1 MKKKVKKVLIV
12 DDDSTNLYLLKS
24 LLEEEGFDVI
34 AAENGK
40 EALDRAH
47 AHPPDLIV
55 TDILMPVMDGYNLC
69 RQWKSDDQL
78 KHIPFVFYTA
88 TYTGSK
94 NEDFA
99 LSLGADRFILKP
111 QEPEALMNI
120 LKEVLEEN
128 YVIKQVATK
137 PLEEEMEFFRQ
148 YNEILFKKLEKKM
161 LDLEMANQEL
171 RILEERYRLSFEHVM
186 DVIYTIDTDL
196 NFLSIS
202 PSVERILGYK
212 PQDFIGRS
220 VSDLGDILAPE
231 SLEQA
236 VADISLIL
244 KGGTIASTIYRFIAK
259 DGTIKHGEVSGS
271 PMMRDGKI
279 IGIIS
284 VARDITD
291 RKQVEEKL
299 RESEKKYRDLFDFL
313 PIPVYEMDFEAN
325 IISANRS
332 IYETFLGTEE
342 DLKKGFKAWQLL
354 SPEAIAKSSKN
365 IERLLKGE
373 QIGGTEYTLKR
384 LDGSVFPGIVIS
396 SVIYSNDK
404 PVGLRGAIVDITQR
418 KRAEELLESER
429 TLLRNLID
437 NVPDR
442 IYAKDSEGR
451 FIICNEA
458 LARRMGMNSPT
469 EIVGKSDF
477 DFLPREMA
485 QQFRTDE
492 QAIIQS
498 GTPMINREEPLAT
511 EGGTITRWSLA
522 TKVPLLDNQGN
533 RIGIVGVG
541 REITDSKQAEQKLK
555 DTLKSLR
562 KAVGTTIQVMVS
574 TVEARDP
581 YTAGH
586 QLRSADLARTIA
598 TEMGLPQDRIDGI
611 RMAGSIHDIGK
622 ISVPAEILSKPTK
635 LSELEFS
642 LIKEHAQRG
651 YEILKDVESPWPL
664 AEMVYQHHERMD
676 GSGYPRNLK
685 GEEILVEARIMAVAD
700 VVESMA
706 SHRPFRPALGIRA
719 ALDEIA
725 KNRGVL
731 YDPEVVDVCLKIFNE
746 KGYQMVV

>member
-1 MKKKVKKVLIV
+1 MKKKAKEVLIV
-12 DDDSTNLYLLKS
+12 DDNSTNLYLLKS
-24 LLEEEGFDVI
+24 LLEEEGLEVI

-40 EALDRAH
+40 EALERAH
-47 AHPPDLIV
+47 ADPPDLLV
-55 TDILMPVMDGYNLC
+55 SDILMPVMDGYNLC
-69 RQWKSDDQL
+69 RQWKSDDTL

-111 QEPEALMNI
+111 QEPDILINI

-128 YVIKQVATK
+128 YVVKQVATK

-161 LDLEMANQEL
+161 RDLEIANQEL
-171 RILEERYRLSFEHVM
+171 RILEERYRLSFENVM

-196 NFLSIS
+196 NLLSMS

-212 PQDFIGRS
+212 PEDFIGRP
-220 VSDLGDILAPE
+220 VTDLGIILTPE
-231 SLEQA
+231 SFEQA
-236 VADISLIL
+236 VADMSLVL
-244 KGGTIASTIYRFIAK
+244 KGDTIAATIYRFIAK
-259 DGTIKHGEVSGS
+259 DGTIKYGEVSGS

-291 RKQVEEKL
+291 RKQAEEKL

-325 IISANRS
+325 IISANRA
-332 IYETFLGTEE
+332 IYEAFGGTEE

-354 SPEAIAKSSKN
+354 SPEAIDKSSKN

-373 QIGGTEYTLKR
+373 KIGGSEYTLMR
-384 LDGSVFPGIVIS
+384 LDGSVFPAIVIS

-404 PVGLRGAIVDITQR
+404 PVGLRGAIIDIT
-418 KRAEELLESER
+418 ER
-429 TLLRNLID
+429 
-437 NVPDR
+437 
-442 IYAKDSEGR
+442 
-451 FIICNEA
+451 
-458 LARRMGMNSPT
+458 
-469 EIVGKSDF
+469 
-477 DFLPREMA
+477 
-485 QQFRTDE
+485 
-492 QAIIQS
+492 
-498 GTPMINREEPLAT
+498 
-511 EGGTITRWSLA
+511 
-522 TKVPLLDNQGN
+522 
-533 RIGIVGVG
+533 
-541 REITDSKQAEQKLK
+541 KQAEEKLVH
-555 DTLKSLR
+555 TLESLR

-574 TVEARDP
+574 TVETRDP

-586 QLRSADLARTIA
+586 QLRSADLARAIA

-622 ISVPAEILSKPTK
+622 LSIPAEILSNPKK
-635 LSELEFS
+635 LSEVEFL
-642 LIKEHAQRG
+642 LIKEHSRRG
-651 YEILKDVESPWPL
+651 YEILKNVESSWPL

-685 GEEILVEARIMAVAD
+685 GEEILIEARILAVAD

-706 SHRPFRPALGIRA
+706 SHRPYRPALGIDA
-719 ALDEIA
+719 ALAEIA

-731 YDPEVVDVCLKIFNE
+731 YDPEVADVCLKIFNE
-746 KGYQMVV
+746 KGYQMVD